1 MGLVMNDVVDL
12 MELVPDN
19 LVERY
24 PDPETRIYWLRDN
37 YGVSLAVA
45 FKVNT
50 LLSVG
55 VK

>member
-1 MGLVMNDVVDL
+1 MSDALDL
-12 MELVPDN
+12 IELLPDN

-45 FKVNT
+45 FKVNK
-50 LLSVG
+50 LLAVG